1 MSEWVKDVPEQKKKF
16 WKIFTPLPT
25 VVGCGDTVGVGCN
38 ANMLYWVCE
47 IPGSNFTADGY
58 VNFASH
64 GDIQTLARV
73 GRIPFFV
80 CDAASSDN

>member
-1 MSEWVKDVPEQKKKF
+1 
-16 WKIFTPLPT
+16 
-25 VVGCGDTVGVGCN
+25 
-38 ANMLYWVCE
+38 MLYWVCE

-80 CDAASSDN
+80 CDAASSDNQKQKLFVVLLFVSC